1 MHTFARCLDRLL
13 IFFACLFTVGYIVA
27 VLIQIFSRTFL
38 PFTPAWTEEIARYFF
53 IYAVAAAA
61 GPAARANSYVAVDII
76 TSTIPA
82 RYKKAC
88 HIFTDLILVAFS
100 TYFLI
105 WCVPRF
111 AFMKARFVSTAM
123 EIPMQWIYFALVIL
137 FASLI
142 INYLLDIIL
151 MLTGDQPHEAPLQ

>member
-1 MHTFARCLDRLL
+1 MHTFARLLDRLL
-13 IFFACLFTVGYIVA
+13 VFLACMCTVGYIVA

-53 IYAVAAAA
+53 IYAVAFAA

-76 TSTIPA
+76 TAMIP
-82 RYKKAC
+82 RQFKKIC
-88 HIFTDLILVAFS
+88 QIGTNLILVAFS
-100 TYFLI
+100 GFFLFK
-105 WCVPRF
+105 CVPKF
-111 AFMKARFVSTAM
+111 AFMRARFVSTAM

-151 MLTGDQPHEAPLQ
+151 MFMGDQPTEAPLQ

>member
-1 MHTFARCLDRLL
+1 MHAMARWLDRIL
-13 IFFACLFTVGYIVA
+13 ITSACLFTVGYIVA

-38 PFTPAWTEEIARYFF
+38 PFTPAWTEEVARYFF

-76 TSTIPA
+76 LNTIPK
-82 RYKKAC
+82 RYKK
-88 HIFTDLILVAFS
+88 IVQIGINLVLVAFS
-100 TYFLI
+100 SFFLFK
-105 WCVPRF
+105 CVPRF

-123 EIPMQWIYFALVIL
+123 EIPMQWVYFALVIL

-142 INYLLDIIL
+142 VNYLLDIIL
-151 MLTGDQPHEAPLQ
+151 MLTGDQPTEAPLQ